1 VTVNSTP
8 EAKVGTVFDPA
19 EVNQIRRDAAAL
31 ERFYLAY
38 YDDVVR
44 YLVRRLHDPHDVA
57 DLVADTFLAAVDAAG
72 SYDHR
77 RGGPLPW
84 LIGIAHNKLRRW
96 YRRQNADRDLA
107 HRAVGRRLLDADDIA
122 DLEAR
127 IDAQA
132 SGALKALDRL
142 TPNQREL
149 IDLVDLQ
156 GFTPA
161 EAARVLGVSAG
172 VARIRLYR
180 ARKALRNT
188 LDPDPGPLDPRSGN
202 GQERK

>member
-1 VTVNSTP
+1 MVAT
-8 EAKVGTVFDPA
+8 AFDPA
-19 EVNQIRRDAAAL
+19 EVSHIRRDAAAL
-31 ERFYLAY
+31 ERFYLAH

-57 DLVADTFLAAVDAAG
+57 DLVADTFLAAMDTAG

-107 HRAVGRRLLDADDIA
+107 RRAVGRRLLDADDIA

-127 IDAQA
+127 IDAEA
-132 SGALKALDRL
+132 SGALRALDRL

-149 IDLVDLQ
+149 VDLVDLQ
-156 GFTPA
+156 GFTPV

-188 LDPDPGPLDPRSGN
+188 LDPDPGRSTHGPGN
-202 GQERK
+202 DRS